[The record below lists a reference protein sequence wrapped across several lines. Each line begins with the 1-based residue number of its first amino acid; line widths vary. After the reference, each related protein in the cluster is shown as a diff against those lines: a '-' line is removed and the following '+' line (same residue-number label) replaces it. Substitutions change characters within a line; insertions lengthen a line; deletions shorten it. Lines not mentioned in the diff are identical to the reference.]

1 MDKTVREAVEEE
13 ISSLAS
19 SLPRGSMDKIHI
31 EVLGDDGEY
40 VTYRFSRE
48 QEQRSAHLQ
57 RRAEPCMDEAD
68 DRRGR
73 RQPPSRRMSPAQ
85 RLMNSVALLIQSLDA
100 VGIDVQELGRG
111 EWLLVLS
118 FTRGERTSVV
128 RFDHER
134 GTPEDVLLIL
144 TEAIQEMLRDG
155 PANGLD

>member
-1 MDKTVREAVEEE
+1 
-13 ISSLAS
+13 
-19 SLPRGSMDKIHI
+19 
-31 EVLGDDGEY
+31 
-40 VTYRFSRE
+40 
-48 QEQRSAHLQ
+48 
-57 RRAEPCMDEAD
+57 
-68 DRRGR
+68 
-73 RQPPSRRMSPAQ
+73 MSPAQ

-111 EWLLVLS
+111 EQLLVLS